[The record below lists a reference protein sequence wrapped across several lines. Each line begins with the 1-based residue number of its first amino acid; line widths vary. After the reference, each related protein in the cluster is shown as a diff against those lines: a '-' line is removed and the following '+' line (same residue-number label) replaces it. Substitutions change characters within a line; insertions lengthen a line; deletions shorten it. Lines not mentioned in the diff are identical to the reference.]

1 MRIKPNYKNIL
12 ILIIMIMLITFV
24 MYDYIRIIK
33 GYQFTLFGLITNI
46 IMIATIIKINSY
58 INIYTT
64 KKELKRNISHQAK

>member
-1 MRIKPNYKNIL
+1 MRIKPNYKNIM

>member
-1 MRIKPNYKNIL
+1 MRIKPNYKNIM
-12 ILIIMIMLITFV
+12 ILIIMIVLIIFI

-58 INIYTT
+58 IKIYTT
-64 KKELKRNISHQAK
+64 KKS